1 MATAL
6 RPGCELRHTVPLH
19 FANGALDIARRPSL
33 AGYQMIGSGRLHIR
47 LRTQPIYA

>member
-33 AGYQMIGSGRLHIR
+33 AGYQMIGSDWLHIR

>member
-19 FANGALDIARRPSL
+19 FANDALDIARRPSL
-33 AGYQMIGSGRLHIR
+33 AGYRMNGSGRLHIR